1 MNKQSTRW
9 CEKSQF
15 KTMLKDDKSV
25 DSSWI
30 RRWYWHFGTLQ
41 KPTRCSETAN
51 CWKTWRV
58 EKKFVRQNRKEFCYT
73 SRRMRERGPNSH
85 MPFKSLSFSLFQFNV
100 SLKLD
105 LSHEFFQQIDHYP
118 FITTF
123 PVLQWKSAK
132 AALRKQL
139 HLPLKEKRRWNTI
152 PISIWL
158 RHLPHN
164 NSEPFL
170 LE

>member
-1 MNKQSTRW
+1 MNKQSTLW
-9 CEKSQF
+9 CEKLQF
-15 KTMLKDDKSV
+15 RTMLNEEKSV
-25 DSSWI
+25 GSSWI

-41 KPTRCSETAN
+41 NQNDVQKQRIVRNLEDS
-51 CWKTWRV
+51 K
-58 EKKFVRQNRKEFCYT
+58 KKFVRQNRKEFCYT

-85 MPFKSLSFSLFQFNV
+85 MLFKILSFSLFQFNV

-105 LSHEFFQQIDHYP
+105 LSPQCFQQIDHYP
-118 FITTF
+118 FFTTF

-132 AALRKQL
+132 AALWKQL
-139 HLPLKEKRRWNTI
+139 LLPLKEKRKWNTI

-164 NSEPFL
+164 NSEPL
-170 LE
+170 LIE

>member
-15 KTMLKDDKSV
+15 RTMLYEEKSV

-30 RRWYWHFGTLQ
+30 KRWYWHFGTLQ
-41 KPTRCSETAN
+41 NQNDVQKQRIVRKIEDS
-51 CWKTWRV
+51 K
-58 EKKFVRQNRKEFCYT
+58 KKFVRQNRKEFCYT
-73 SRRMRERGPNSH
+73 SRGMREREPNSH
-85 MPFKSLSFSLFQFNV
+85 MPFKILSFSLFQFNV

-105 LSHEFFQQIDHYP
+105 LSHEFFQQTDHYP
-118 FITTF
+118 FFTTF

-132 AALRKQL
+132 TALRKQL
-139 HLPLKEKRRWNTI
+139 LLPLNEKRRWNTI

-164 NSEPFL
+164 NSEPL
-170 LE
+170 LIE

>member
-15 KTMLKDDKSV
+15 RTMLNEEKSV
-25 DSSWI
+25 DLSWI
-30 RRWYWHFGTLQ
+30 KRWYWHFGTLQ
-41 KPTRCSETAN
+41 NQNDVQKQRIVRKLEDS
-51 CWKTWRV
+51 K
-58 EKKFVRQNRKEFCYT
+58 KKFVRQNRKEFCHT

-85 MPFKSLSFSLFQFNV
+85 MPFKILSFSLFQFNV

-105 LSHEFFQQIDHYP
+105 HSHEFFQQIDHYP
-118 FITTF
+118 IFTTF
-123 PVLQWKSAK
+123 PVLQRKSAK

-139 HLPLKEKRRWNTI
+139 LLPLKEKRRWNTI

-164 NSEPFL
+164 ISEPL
-170 LE
+170 LSE